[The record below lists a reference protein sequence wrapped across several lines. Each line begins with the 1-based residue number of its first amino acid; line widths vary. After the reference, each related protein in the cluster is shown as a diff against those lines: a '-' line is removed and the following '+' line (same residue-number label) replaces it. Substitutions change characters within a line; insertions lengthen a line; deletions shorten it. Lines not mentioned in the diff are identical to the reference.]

1 MATPNCTTPT
11 RRTRT
16 PAAKLIASR
25 PLPPP
30 PSPPE
35 HSPPT
40 PLFIKNGDT
49 FHEAPHA
56 TVLHCARHLT
66 RAQFRPGA
74 AVLDDFRSLQ
84 DFVMLQLGSR
94 EREVFAL
101 ILLDVHDRL
110 VEYVEIAEGTLDG
123 ATIYAREVVRCAVSR
138 QAFSVVLVHNHPSG
152 GSQPSAADRL
162 LTHRLKAALAL
173 VEIRVRDHLV
183 VGQRVTSMKEMG
195 LL

>member
-1 MATPNCTTPT
+1 MATPNFTTPT

-16 PAAKLIASR
+16 PSAKLIAS
-25 PLPPP
+25 LLLAP

-49 FHEAPHA
+49 FHEAPQT

-74 AVLDDFRSLQ
+74 PVLDDFRSLH

-101 ILLDVHDRL
+101 ILLDVHDRV

-123 ATIYAREVVRCAVSR
+123 ATIYPREVVRCAVSR

-162 LTHRLKAALAL
+162 LTCRLKAALAL